1 MSLLRGMVIVLGAT
15 LVACSSSSSQQE
27 NVMTA
32 KEALSQVKELVDAT
46 LDEVASNAERTP
58 EAVPGG
64 TTCES
69 SLGGPTGKRSY
80 GYIFSFPVPDEATG
94 KQVLREAAKLWR
106 QKAHQVTGDLD
117 DEYSPF
123 IRTGEDGFNFMVTFA
138 RQTLRASVGGS
149 TPCVDPLP
157 GDV

>member
-1 MSLLRGMVIVLGAT
+1 
-15 LVACSSSSSQQE
+15 
-27 NVMTA
+27 MTTE
-32 KEALSQVKELVDAT
+32 EALSQVKELVDAT
-46 LDEVASNAERTP
+46 LAEVAPEAERTP

-69 SLGGPTGKRSY
+69 SLSGPTGQRSY
-80 GYIFSFPVPDEATG
+80 GYIFSFPVPDVASGE
-94 KQVLREAAKLWR
+94 QILRDAAQFWR
-106 QKAHQVTGDLD
+106 QKGHQVTGDLD

-123 IRTGEDGFNFMVTFA
+123 VHTGEDGFTFMVTFA

-157 GDV
+157 GDA

>member
-1 MSLLRGMVIVLGAT
+1 MRFLRSVAIVLAAAII
-15 LVACSSSSSQQE
+15 ACDSSSPQE
-27 NVMTA
+27 NAMTA
-32 KEALSQVKELVDAT
+32 EEALSQVKELVDAT
-46 LDEVASNAERTP
+46 LTEVAPYAERTS

-64 TTCES
+64 TTCED
-69 SLGGPTGKRSY
+69 SLSGPTGQRSY

-94 KQVLREAAKLWR
+94 EQVLQDVAQFWR
-106 QKAHQVTGDLD
+106 QKTHQVTGDLD

-123 IRTGEDGFNFMVTFA
+123 IRTGENGFNFMVTFA

-157 GDV
+157 DDA